1 MIPFINSQYKK
12 VENMKKEI
20 KFIAVKSGK
29 KHAINQKGSHLLPLR
44 HIDLSNLIALRPSN
58 IIMTMLSNCI

>member
-29 KHAINQKGSHLLPLR
+29 KHAINQKGSHLLSL
-44 HIDLSNLIALRPSN
+44 LG
-58 IIMTMLSNCI
+58 T